1 MASTLKIT
9 RIETGETNESSLA
22 SLDFAHTNLS
32 VTTAE
37 RRYHIPISQSFIDL
51 QHYAND
57 PGHIVTLFDS
67 IKSQQSIQLVPTI
80 RLNEKDILKIAS
92 FDQSIGTLVYVVRS
106 IATLYTSDFDTM
118 TNLRD

>member
-1 MASTLKIT
+1 
-9 RIETGETNESSLA
+9 
-22 SLDFAHTNLS
+22 
-32 VTTAE
+32 
-37 RRYHIPISQSFIDL
+37 
-51 QHYAND
+51 
-57 PGHIVTLFDS
+57 
-67 IKSQQSIQLVPTI
+67 SQQSIQLVPTI

>member
-22 SLDFAHTNLS
+22 SLDFAHTNHYLIQAK
-32 VTTAE
+32 VNN
-37 RRYHIPISQSFIDL
+37 QFNLL
-51 QHYAND
+51 QQF
-57 PGHIVTLFDS
+57 V
-67 IKSQQSIQLVPTI
+67 Q
-80 RLNEKDILKIAS
+80 NEKDILKIAS
-92 FDQSIGTLVYVVRS
+92 FDQSIGTLVYVVCS